1 MKKSTLDLFDE
12 KAKMEDELKF
22 ALCEEFA
29 SEMEL
34 PVDYVYAEFVD
45 PNTSCLQEVK
55 FVLDRF

>member
-1 MKKSTLDLFDE
+1 
-12 KAKMEDELKF
+12 MEDELKF

-55 FVLDRF
+55 SVLDSF

>member
-1 MKKSTLDLFDE
+1 MKKSTLDLFED
-12 KAKMEDELKF
+12 KAQKEDELKF

-45 PNTSCLQEVK
+45 PNTTSLQEVK
-55 FVLDRF
+55 SVLDSF